1 MRLDIN
7 EKARL
12 GYFTLRGESHSLLF
26 PTLTGEHITVKD
38 FNGNVT
44 NVEYGNDVTD
54 FIKRME
60 VVLGK
65 DIQFTFVG
73 GNRNDTDINLYELA
87 IELFEV

>member
-1 MRLDIN
+1 MRLDITKKN
-7 EKARL
+7 RM
-12 GYFTLRGESHSLLF
+12 GYFTLRGETHTLVF
-26 PTLTGEHITVKD
+26 PALTGEHITVKD
-38 FNGNVT
+38 FDGNVT
-44 NVEYGNDVTD
+44 NVEYGNNITE